1 MKSRKNTLSKV
12 LKNYELYLFLLPA
25 VIYFII
31 FHYVPMYGITIAFKD
46 FKASL
51 GILGSPWIGFRHFE
65 RFFSS
70 YYFKDLIVNTL
81 TLSVYRLAVG
91 FIVPIIFALLLNQLH
106 SKRFRKTVQM
116 ATYAPHFISMVVLV
130 GMLNIFISP
139 YTGFINQIIKATGR
153 EPILFAAEAKW
164 FSTLYVFSGVWQN
177 MGWEAIIY
185 IAALAGISPELYEA
199 ASIDGAGKFK
209 KILHIDIPG
218 ILPTIIV
225 LLILNTGKIMNIGF
239 EKAYLMQ
246 NPVNLEASEIIATYV
261 YKVGLLNFQFS
272 FSTAVD
278 LFNTVINFALL
289 FVVNIV
295 SKKTTDIYLW

>member
-1 MKSRKNTLSKV
+1 MKSKKHTLSKV

-25 VIYFII
+25 IIYFVI
-31 FHYVPMYGITIAFKD
+31 FHYVPMYGITIAFKN
-46 FKASL
+46 FKPSL
-51 GILGSPWIGFRHFE
+51 GIIGSPWIGFHHFE
-65 RFFSS
+65 RFFKS
-70 YYFKDLIVNTL
+70 YYFKELIVNTL
-81 TLSVYRLAVG
+81 SLSVYRLAVG
-91 FIVPIIFALLLNQLH
+91 FVVPIIFALLLNQIH
-106 SKRFRKTVQM
+106 SKRFKKTVQM

-139 YTGFINQIIKATGR
+139 YTGFINQIVKATGR
-153 EPILFAAEAKW
+153 EPILFAADPKW

-278 LFNTVINFALL
+278 LFNTVINFILL
-289 FVVNIV
+289 FAVNIV
-295 SKKTTDIYLW
+295 SKRTTDIYLW